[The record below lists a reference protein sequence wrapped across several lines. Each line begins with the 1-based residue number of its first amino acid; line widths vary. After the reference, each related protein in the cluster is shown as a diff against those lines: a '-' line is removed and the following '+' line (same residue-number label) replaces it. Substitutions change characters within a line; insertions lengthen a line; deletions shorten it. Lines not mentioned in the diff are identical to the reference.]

1 MCDAKSTEIRPKIL
15 LARDGKMVILP
26 NKLARLSQIASIPM
40 PQSEQSMP
48 NSSYGRHSNQDAI
61 HANAA
66 DSLVKI
72 YDVIRQ
78 VHNPRMGHHGVRGT
92 YRLLNT
98 HFPGH
103 RIPWRVVND
112 FVTSC
117 AWCQK
122 DRLGMAD
129 SLQPIVRH
137 LKPVHRRAVV
147 GVDSLTVTP
156 ADKHGNWLLIA
167 IVNLM
172 TKFTALYA
180 ASKHDAQ
187 TVASALFQ
195 FFCSYGIFDSIVTD
209 PGSEFMNEVVQY
221 LTRWLGITHKVSLVD
236 RHESN
241 GVEGTNKQVLRHLK
255 AIVMEER
262 VKDQWSSPT
271 ILPAV
276 QFLINNQA
284 SEETGVVPFHATFG
298 SIDATYGRMG
308 EGGDSVHRVNAYI
321 RLLDDNLRMLSDITK
336 QHQAKL
342 IAERTAKTPPEQQNQ
357 YQSGDLVLWQLNPND
372 HLPSKLT
379 PKFLGPYEVIKQY
392 KNDVTCKHIVLGN
405 IKEFHVTRL
414 KIFHGS
420 TEEAIRIAKLDN
432 DQYTIRRIIA
442 YKGDPE
448 VRTTMEF
455 EIEFEDNSIVWL
467 PWTKDIFDSVPYE
480 DFCRSKPELFLL
492 IHDTKT
498 AKKLVQELNQSPITT
513 VKPGDI
519 VFVDLRCYG
528 STWYHSLPLP
538 DVLHNTYLLEYR
550 YTRWIGKNNRKIEAV
565 CKIFK
570 EKFAVDHFF
579 VKSYG
584 SSFFSLPPGNMYQ
597 LVDENMVKQYPML
610 LPTAKDST

>member
-1 MCDAKSTEIRPKIL
+1 MLMQVYKSSPDAELQYQPIGFASQKFSPQARNWSTIEQEAYGIYFAVKHFAYYLHCKQFILETDHNNLLWIEASAVPKIIRWRVYLQSFNFMLRHIRGKDNRWADL
-15 LARDGKMVILP
+15 LSRVHEPADDVPMPPVPASVAAVTMRDGPRTLLTRDGTMIFLS
-26 NKLARLSQIASIPM
+26 NKTALSHIESIPLL
-40 PQSEQSMP
+40 PQDVSVTYP
-48 NSSYGRHSNQDAI
+48 IIHSSNNADMHV
-61 HANAA
+61 NAA
-66 DSLVKI
+66 ASLAQV

-78 VHNPRMGHHGVRGT
+78 VHNARMGHHGVRGT
-92 YRLLNT
+92 YRLLNI

-137 LKPVHRRAVV
+137 LKPVHRRSIV

-156 ADKHGNWLLIA
+156 ADRYGNWLLIA
-167 IVNLM
+167 IVNHL

-180 ASKHDAQ
+180 ASKHDAL

-195 FFCSYGIFDSIVTD
+195 CFCSYGIFDSIMTD
-209 PGSEFMNEVVQY
+209 PGSEFMNEVVQH
-221 LTRWLGITHKVSLVD
+221 LTRWLGIAHKVSLVD

-255 AIVMEER
+255 ALVMEER

-276 QFLINNQA
+276 QFLINSQA

-308 EGGDSVHRVNAYI
+308 EGGDGVHRVNAYI

-342 IAERTAKTPPEQQNQ
+342 IAERTSKTPPERQKNQ
-357 YQSGDLVLWQLNPND
+357 YQAGDLVLWQLNPND
-372 HLPSKLT
+372 PLPSKLS
-379 PKFLGPYEVIKQY
+379 PKFLGPNVVVKQY

-420 TEEAIRIAKLDN
+420 KDEAIRIAKLDN
-432 DQYTIRRIIA
+432 DQFTIRRIIA
-442 YKGDPE
+442 YKG
-448 VRTTMEF
+448 
-455 EIEFEDNSIVWL
+455 I
-467 PWTKDIFDSVPYE
+467 
-480 DFCRSKPELFLL
+480 
-492 IHDTKT
+492 
-498 AKKLVQELNQSPITT
+498 
-513 VKPGDI
+513 
-519 VFVDLRCYG
+519 
-528 STWYHSLPLP
+528 
-538 DVLHNTYLLEYR
+538 EYR
-550 YTRWIGKNNRKIEAV
+550 AITGSAHTRVVA
-565 CKIFK
+565 
-570 EKFAVDHFF
+570 
-579 VKSYG
+579 
-584 SSFFSLPPGNMYQ
+584 
-597 LVDENMVKQYPML
+597 LVV
-610 LPTAKDST
+610 